1 MSSLTVKLAIIM
13 AQSSSLAASGYV
25 VYTNFKP
32 LETLKWFFTEFLPK
46 KLGQLFDLFIQLIYD
61 ALIAVKKALVKILE
75 DAWAAIQYAFNKI
88 KDFVLGIANKIANG
102 AKKIIKDIEKAFT
115 KAFKKIEEG
124 FMNIINTIGDA
135 FKSIPGKIT
144 GAGKQVIDK
153 VAGSGKV
160 VVDQVENAGKK
171 IVDDI
176 GSSGKRAV
184 DQIGSGFSNM
194 TKEAGKA
201 FADAPA
207 RGAAEARKQFAS
219 LFNMR

>member
-25 VYTNFKP
+25 AYTNFKP

-75 DAWAAIQYAFNKI
+75 DAWAAIQYAFNTI
-88 KDFVLGIANKIANG
+88 MDFVLGIANKIADG
-102 AKKIIKDIEKAFT
+102 AKKIIEDIEKAFT
-115 KAFKKIEEG
+115 EAFKKIEEG

-144 GAGKQVIDK
+144 GAGKKVID
-153 VAGSGKV
+153 
-160 VVDQVENAGKK
+160 QVGNAGKK
-171 IVDDI
+171 IVNDI
-176 GSSGKRAV
+176 GRSGKRSI
-184 DQIGSGFSNM
+184 DQIGSGFNNM

-201 FADAPA
+201 FADAPK
-207 RGAAEARKQFAS
+207 RGAKEAKKQFAK
-219 LFNMR
+219 LLNMR

>member
-1 MSSLTVKLAIIM
+1 MSSLSVKLAIIM

-25 VYTNFKP
+25 AYTNFKP

-75 DAWAAIQYAFNKI
+75 DAWAAIQYAFNTI
-88 KDFVLGIANKIANG
+88 KDFVLGIANKIADG
-102 AKKIIKDIEKAFT
+102 AKKIIEDIEKAFT
-115 KAFKKIEEG
+115 EAFKKIEEG

-144 GAGKQVIDK
+144 GAGKKVIDK
-153 VAGSGKV
+153 VG
-160 VVDQVENAGKK
+160 NAGKK
-171 IVDDI
+171 IVNDI
-176 GSSGKRAV
+176 GSSGKRSI
-184 DQIGSGFSNM
+184 DQIGSGFNNM

-201 FADAPA
+201 FADAPK
-207 RGAAEARKQFAS
+207 RGAKEAKKQFAS
-219 LFNMR
+219 LFKMR